1 MLVEFKFGNFRSFK
15 DEAYFSMEPLTQNGK
30 NINVINTCLR
40 KIPQLYTTAG
50 FFGPNASG
58 KSNILK
64 AITLFKKFIQRS
76 YSYEVDKKL
85 ATDPYLLNDDYLE
98 KPTFFEI
105 SFLVESNLYKYGFRY
120 NETKIFEEYLYI
132 TNFSQQGSA
141 RENRIFHRKEN
152 EFAKS
157 KGILQRWIDDLSPN
171 RLFLS
176 DIINNRKC
184 EIAEIV
190 AAYTWLMKKMH
201 IIGNNVSKS
210 FSFEMIQQGDTT
222 EILEHMRNADLG
234 LERISV
240 NKVDAEEALKATGE
254 EESRNELKKAIQDF
268 LMKKLMNGDAEAVD
282 VKSFHKT
289 ENASL
294 KEFVFEETESKGTKI
309 FLALSGPIIDTLREG
324 SVLFVDELDASLHP
338 MLIKYL
344 ISLFNN
350 PEINN
355 NGAQL
360 IFTSHAHYL
369 MDGECLTRDQIWFTT
384 KENGLSS
391 ELYSLADFNEDR
403 RKKSFYESYLHGIY
417 GALPKVK
424 GL

>member
-30 NINVINTCLR
+30 NINVINTQLK

-64 AITLFKKFIQRS
+64 AFSIFRRLIKESF
-76 YSYEVDKKL
+76 SYEIDKTLK
-85 ATDPYLLNDDYLE
+85 TDQYLLREEYAQ

-105 SFLVESNLYKYGFRY
+105 SFLVENNLYKYGFQY
-120 NETKIFEEYLYI
+120 GKIKIFEEYLYI
-132 TNFSQQGSA
+132 TDFSAEGTA
-141 RENRIFHRKEN
+141 RERRIFHRKEN
-152 EFAKS
+152 DFLKS
-157 KGILQRWIDDLSPN
+157 KGILQRWIDDLSSN

-184 EIAEIV
+184 ELPEIV
-190 AAYTWLMKKMH
+190 AAYAWLMKKIH
-201 IIGNNVSKS
+201 IISNNVSKS
-210 FSFEMIQQGDTT
+210 FSFDMIQKGDAA

-234 LERISV
+234 LENISI
-240 NKVDAEEALKATGE
+240 NKIDAEEAIKISGNTGT
-254 EESRNELKKAIQDF
+254 RDELKKAIQDF
-268 LMKKLMNGDAEAVD
+268 LMKKLMNGDAEAID
-282 VKSFHKT
+282 VRTFHKT
-289 ENASL
+289 ESNAL
-294 KEFVFEETESKGTKI
+294 KEFDFEETESKGTKV
-309 FLALSGPIIDTLREG
+309 FLALTGPIIDTLREG
-324 SVLFVDELDASLHP
+324 CVLAVDELDASLHP

-344 ISLFNN
+344 ISLFNH
-350 PEINN
+350 PEINK

-369 MDGECLTRDQIWFTT
+369 MDGENLTRDQIWFTT

-391 ELYSLADFNEDR
+391 ELYSIADFNEDR
-403 RKKSFYESYLHGIY
+403 RKKSFYESYMHGIY
-417 GALPKVK
+417 GAIPKVK
-424 GL
+424 GM